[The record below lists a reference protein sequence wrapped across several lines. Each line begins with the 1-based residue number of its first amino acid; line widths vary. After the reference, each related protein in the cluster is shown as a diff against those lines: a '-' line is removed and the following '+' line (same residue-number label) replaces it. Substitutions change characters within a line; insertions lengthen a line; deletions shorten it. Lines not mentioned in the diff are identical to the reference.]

1 MVSSAVS
8 ASNCLG
14 VSGVDIGHNRV
25 PDPPE
30 RMTGMIDVVSGIH
43 GSFAVD
49 ANLGS
54 SDDLPNSQ
62 KVAGFRG
69 VQPFFVNFC
78 DTA

>member
-1 MVSSAVS
+1 
-8 ASNCLG
+8 
-14 VSGVDIGHNRV
+14 
-25 PDPPE
+25 
-30 RMTGMIDVVSGIH
+30 MIDIVSGIH
-43 GSFAVD
+43 GSFAVA

-62 KVAGFRG
+62 KIAGFRV